1 MVQRGG
7 AYAGYGLVTILY
19 AGALLHALYRV
30 GAVRYRGYRVYTNLP
45 PCGAMR
51 GHGAVNVRFAIESL
65 LDEMAQQLGIDPF
78 ALRRANLIEAPYR
91 TLNDLQVNSYGL
103 PQCLDAVEQ
112 ASGWSTRRG
121 KLGPGRGLGMAC
133 CTGAASRTR

>member
-1 MVQRGG
+1 MIRRRPRSTLDRASAASDVYKRQATQTRLKTGLKTNGEITAVDAEVVQRGG

-51 GHGAVNVRFAIESL
+51 GHGAVNVRFAFESL
-65 LDEMAQQLGIDPF
+65 LDEMAGQL
-78 ALRRANLIEAPYR
+78 LSLIHI
-91 TLNDLQVNSYGL
+91 
-103 PQCLDAVEQ
+103 
-112 ASGWSTRRG
+112 
-121 KLGPGRGLGMAC
+121 
-133 CTGAASRTR
+133 